1 MTRESAWV
9 CVLLTIVLTVY
20 GQFIVKWQM
29 LQAGVVP
36 AGTPDR
42 IGYIA
47 GLLLN
52 PWILSAFAAA
62 FLAALS
68 WMLAMTKLPLS
79 QAYPLTALVFI
90 CVVLGGAWAF
100 AEPLNAWRIAGV
112 ALIVLGL
119 VVGSRG

>member
-1 MTRESAWV
+1 MTRESAWA
-9 CVLLTIVLTVY
+9 CVLITIALTVY

-29 LQAGVVP
+29 LQAGIVP
-36 AGTPDR
+36 AGTSDR
-42 IGYIA
+42 IGYVA
-47 GLLLN
+47 RLLLN
-52 PWILSAFAAA
+52 PWILSAFTAA

-112 ALIVLGL
+112 LLIVSGL
-119 VVGSRG
+119 IVGSRG

>member
-1 MTRESAWV
+1 VTRESAWA
-9 CVLLTIVLTVY
+9 CVLITIALTVY

-29 LQAGVVP
+29 LQAGIVP
-36 AGTPDR
+36 AGTSDR
-42 IGYIA
+42 IGYVA
-47 GLLLN
+47 RLLLN
-52 PWILSAFAAA
+52 PWILSAFTAA

-112 ALIVLGL
+112 LLIVSGL
-119 VVGSRG
+119 IVGSRG

>member
-1 MTRESAWV
+1 VTKESAWV
-9 CVLLTIVLTVY
+9 CVLITIALTVY
-20 GQFIVKWQM
+20 GQFVVKWQM

-36 AGTPDR
+36 TGAPDR

-47 GLLLN
+47 RLLLN

-62 FLAALS
+62 FLAALA
-68 WMLAMTKLPLS
+68 WMLAMTRLPLS
-79 QAYPLTALVFI
+79 QAYPLTALAFI
-90 CVVLGGAWAF
+90 CVVLGGAWVF

-112 ALIVLGL
+112 VLIVVGL

>member
-36 AGTPDR
+36 AGTQDR

-47 GLLLN
+47 KLLLN

-68 WMLAMTKLPLS
+68 WMLAMTRLPLS

-100 AEPLNAWRIAGV
+100 AEPLNAWRITGV

>member
-1 MTRESAWV
+1 MTREAAWT

-20 GQFIVKWQM
+20 GQFIVKWQV
-29 LQAGVVP
+29 LRAGSVP
-36 AGTPDR
+36 AGTSQLIDFIVR
-42 IGYIA
+42 
-47 GLLLN
+47 LLLN
-52 PWILSAFAAA
+52 PWILSALAAA
-62 FLAALS
+62 FFAALS

-112 ALIVLGL
+112 LLIVSGL

>member
-1 MTRESAWV
+1 MDMCSADDRADRVRAVHRE
-9 CVLLTIVLTVY
+9 
-20 GQFIVKWQM
+20 M
-29 LQAGVVP
+29 AGA
-36 AGTPDR
+36 AGWF
-42 IGYIA
+42 GA
-47 GLLLN
+47 CWN
-52 PWILSAFAAA
+52 VAAHPWILSALAAA
-62 FLAALS
+62 FFAALS

-112 ALIVLGL
+112 LLIVSGL

>member
-1 MTRESAWV
+1 MTREAAWT

-20 GQFIVKWQM
+20 GQFIVKWQV
-29 LQAGVVP
+29 LRAGSVP
-36 AGTPDR
+36 AGTSQR
-42 IGYIA
+42 IDFIVR
-47 GLLLN
+47 LLLN
-52 PWILSAFAAA
+52 PWILSALAAA
-62 FLAALS
+62 FFAALS

-112 ALIVLGL
+112 LLIVSGL